1 MKRLALIFAAFAFVA
16 NASAQIKIGKGQ
28 LAGSFESNS
37 IYYVEDSKLDNEG
50 VDLDDFGTHN
60 YLKLDYTLGKFSAGV
75 QADAYLP
82 VLRGYDITTGNEF
95 VLSSKYIRWQ
105 DKQFE
110 VLLGDV
116 YDQVGNGLIFRSF
129 EDRQLGL
136 NNGLEGARGI
146 VRLGDFV
153 QVKAMFG
160 RPRLYT
166 KYADATVAVGDVSL
180 SLSELLGMD
189 ESLLSVEGSYVN
201 RNQSLTK
208 DEYMDFSEIGLTD
221 RNLGLYSGRVNFA
234 HKWLSLR
241 AEYAAKGKDMPL
253 PTSIEATKGSAL
265 LGEVGINHGSFS
277 MMGTFRRLERMGT
290 RISLYDQGTGNT
302 LNYLPAL
309 TRQYTYM
316 LANLEPYQ
324 VNTEGE
330 VGGQV
335 DMNYSLRSKENRYRY
350 WNFHLNFSSFY
361 TLEDWQSAT
370 GDRELLWCDINFDVE
385 RQWNRKL
392 KTAFLFSRQEWNP
405 EYGFAEKTYV
415 SNIFVADVTY
425 KFNRKKSLRAEVQYL
440 LSNDYEGDWVA
451 GLVEFSLAPHW
462 SFFLSDMYNLG
473 ETDMN
478 YYNGGLSYTH
488 SRTRAQ
494 LSFGRNRAG
503 YICSGGVCRFSPAYT
518 GVNLM
523 LTTSF

>member
-1 MKRLALIFAAFAFVA
+1 MKRIVTLVAALAVVA
-16 NASAQIKIGKGQ
+16 NVSAQIKIGKGQ

-37 IYYVEDSKLDNEG
+37 IYYIEDSKVGDTSH
-50 VDLDDFGTHN
+50 LDDFGTHN
-60 YLKLDYTLGKFSAGV
+60 YLKLDYSIGKFSAGV

-95 VLSSKYIRWQ
+95 LLSSKYIQWQ
-105 DKQFE
+105 DKSFE
-110 VLLGDV
+110 VLVGDIF
-116 YDQVGNGLIFRSF
+116 DQVGNGLVFRSF

-136 NNGLEGARGI
+136 NNSLEGARGI
-146 VRLGDFV
+146 VRLGDFL

-166 KYADATVAVGDVSL
+166 EYADSKVAVGDVSL
-180 SLSELLGMD
+180 SLSNLLDMEGTM
-189 ESLLSVEGSYVN
+189 LSVEGSYVN
-201 RNQSLTK
+201 RNESLTE
-208 DEYMDFSEIGLTD
+208 DEFMDFGALGLTD
-221 RNLGLYSGRVNFA
+221 RNVGLYSARVNFA
-234 HKWLSLR
+234 RKWLSLR
-241 AEYAAKGKDMPL
+241 AEYAGKGKDVTL
-253 PTSIEATKGSAL
+253 PTSISAEKGSAL
-265 LGEVGINHGSFS
+265 LGELGINHGSFS
-277 MMGTFRRLERMGT
+277 LMGTFRRLEHMGT
-290 RISLYDQGTGNT
+290 RISLYGSGTANT

-324 VNTEGE
+324 VSTEGE
-330 VGGQV
+330 IGGQIDV
-335 DMNYSLRSKENRYRY
+335 NYSLRSKENRYRY
-350 WNFHLNFSSFY
+350 WNFHANISSFS
-361 TLEDWQSAT
+361 TLHDWQSAT
-370 GDRELLWCDINFDVE
+370 GDKELLWLDINFDVE
-385 RQWNRKL
+385 RQWSRKL
-392 KTAFLFSRQEWNP
+392 KTAFLYSRQEWNP
-405 EYGFAEKTYV
+405 EHGYAEKNFV

-425 KFNRKKSLRAEVQYL
+425 KFNRKKSLRVEAQYL
-440 LSNDYEGDWVA
+440 LSDDHEGDWVA
-451 GLVEFSLAPHW
+451 GLAEFSLAPHW
-462 SFFLSDMYNLG
+462 SFFISDMYNLG

-503 YICSGGVCRFSPAYT
+503 YVCSGGVCRFSPAYT